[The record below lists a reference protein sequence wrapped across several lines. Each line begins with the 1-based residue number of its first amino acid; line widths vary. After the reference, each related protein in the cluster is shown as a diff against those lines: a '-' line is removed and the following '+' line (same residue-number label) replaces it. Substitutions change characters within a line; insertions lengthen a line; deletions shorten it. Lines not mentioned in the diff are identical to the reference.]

1 MSVLVSVIIPA
12 YNRDS
17 YIAHTVD
24 SVLNQTLTD
33 LELIVVDD
41 GSSDDTRAILDAYQ
55 DERLT
60 VLEHPGRVNKG
71 QAAAINVGLRHA
83 SGEYLAILDSDD
95 YWAPEKLE
103 TLVGYLQQHQ
113 DIGLVY
119 SNGFAVDPENK
130 PIYPIYREGHQEL
143 NEPSRVLIDCYFLLP
158 NNAVLRRDIM
168 TQVGEFDESL
178 RAAQDHDMA
187 IRVAEVTKMAYLDL
201 PLFFYRR
208 HPDSIS
214 SKRKH
219 IRWQNGFYILDK
231 AVKRFGYPNGVIRQR
246 KAVLHYRLYQCRK
259 QGGQW
264 LAAIGHLLMAGLL
277 DPARA
282 TRIITR
288 KEVAY

>member
-12 YNRDS
+12 YNRDN
-17 YIAHTVD
+17 YIAYTID
-24 SVLNQTLTD
+24 SVLNQTLTN

-41 GSSDDTRAILDAYQ
+41 GSTDQTRKIIESYTDDRV
-55 DERLT
+55 T
-60 VLEHPGRVNKG
+60 VLEHPGGVNRG
-71 QAAAINVGLRHA
+71 QAAAINVGLKHA
-83 SGEYLAILDSDD
+83 SGEFLAILDSDD

-103 TLVGYLQQHQ
+103 TLVGHLQSHP

-119 SNGFAVDPENK
+119 SNGFAVDPENQ
-130 PIYPIYREGHQEL
+130 PIYPIYRDGHEEH
-143 NEPSRVLIDCYFLLP
+143 NDPARVLIDCYFLLP
-158 NNAVLRRDIM
+158 NNAVLRREIM

-214 SKRKH
+214 STRKH
-219 IRWQNGFYILDK
+219 IRWQNGFYILEK
-231 AVKRFGYPNGVIRQR
+231 AVKRFGYSSEAVRQR
-246 KAVLHYRLYQCRK
+246 KAVLHFRLYQCRK
-259 QGGQW
+259 QNHKW
-264 LAAIGHLLMAGLL
+264 LSAVTHLVMAGLC
-277 DPARA
+277 DPSRA
-282 TRIITR
+282 IRILTG